1 MMDLDE
7 LKAKW
12 GELDRKLDVDI
23 RLNRELLTTTKL
35 HGAQSS
41 MRRLTVYLGL
51 EAGLWLVIIVALGNF
66 IYEHISRPHFA
77 VSAAV
82 LDLYSIAMLQSLI
95 RQMAV
100 AMRIDYGKPIA
111 TIQKEI
117 GALRVLHLR
126 TIQWGVLAGLVAWV
140 PFLIVV
146 FKAAFG
152 VNIYESAWVWSCVGL
167 GLAMIPLA
175 IWVSKKF
182 ADRMERSP
190 MIQGIM
196 RSLAGYNLNAAND
209 FLARLSEFAE
219 EKRAS

>member
-23 RLNRELLTTTKL
+23 RLNRELLTTAKL
-35 HGAQSS
+35 QGAQSS
-41 MRRLTVYLGL
+41 IRRLAVYLGL
-51 EAGLWLVIIVALGNF
+51 EAGLWLLIILALGNF

-95 RQMAV
+95 RQIAV